1 MTEYQKMQNG
11 MLYDCLDEEI
21 GREIK
26 IGKNFF
32 ANTYFTFVAGGR
44 VEIAQ
49 TKEKSIMKSRE
60 AR

>member
-21 GREIK
+21 GREQNK
-26 IGKNFF
+26 
-32 ANTYFTFVAGGR
+32 
-44 VEIAQ
+44 
-49 TKEKSIMKSRE
+49 KSIMKSRE